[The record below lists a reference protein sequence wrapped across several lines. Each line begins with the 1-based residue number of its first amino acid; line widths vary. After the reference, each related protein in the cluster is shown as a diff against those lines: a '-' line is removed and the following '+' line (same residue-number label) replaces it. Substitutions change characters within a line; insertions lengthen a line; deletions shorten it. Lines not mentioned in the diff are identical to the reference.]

1 MKINDS
7 YLARRRFLCGML
19 GGGAAALGTGV
30 GLPLVAYVGN
40 LQEAPLPEWL
50 EIEKAD
56 YQLPPGTSRIVM
68 YGPIPALLIQTPA
81 PRSELKVFDAV
92 CTHFDCTVSYKPEEN
107 RIYCACHEGY
117 YDLDGNVISGPPP
130 RPLHEF
136 HKRVRDDG
144 KLVIALEKDNLEK
157 AFQDP

>member
-7 YLARRRFLCGML
+7 YVARRRFLCGML

-50 EIEKAD
+50 ELEAAD
-56 YQLPPGTSRIVM
+56 YQLAPGTSKIIT
-68 YGPIPALLIQTPA
+68 YGRIPALLIQTPG
-81 PRSELKVFDAV
+81 PQSELKIFKAV
-92 CTHFDCTVSYKPEEN
+92 CTHFDCTVGYKPEEN
-107 RIYCACHEGY
+107 CIFCACHDGY
-117 YDLDGNVISGPPP
+117 YDLDGRVVSGPPP
-130 RPLHEF
+130 RPLDEF
-136 HKRVRDDG
+136 CKRVRDDG
-144 KLVIALEKDNLEK
+144 TLVIALEKDNLEK